1 VALHDRADAEEGRE
15 VEHEV
20 GAAVDQGDLAPL
32 ERTEDPV
39 QGGNEGREGRTRLGA
54 GLRDDDGLRDE
65 RDRESSPRFDGM
77 AI

>member
-1 VALHDRADAEEGRE
+1 VAFHDRADAEEGRE

-20 GAAVDQGDLAPL
+20 GAAVGQGDLAPL

-39 QGGNEGREGRTRLGA
+39 QGGHEGREGRTGLEA

-65 RDRESSPRFDGM
+65 RDRESSPDSMGM
-77 AI
+77 TV